1 MLEGSHALVN
11 SPSLVCLGLSALS
24 FSRLSFTL
32 ISLSGKQYNPVTD
45 ALNRERNHG
54 ERHGSSSLGQGF
66 PRCGNVSGQTFDF
79 RAYLRIMWPQNPQIR
94 CWRARGRQLNE
105 NFVWTVTRRLRLDPD
120 KPTLQML
127 SPDPTPVPFITV
139 VPDHNI
145 HRLQVDQWWY
155 LAKLHMIK
163 LEQEDKWE
171 ERESWLGWDV
181 PGLLLVKCLTS
192 DNEVRNDAKQPAG
205 KSK

>member
-1 MLEGSHALVN
+1 MLEGAHALVN
-11 SPSLVCLGLSALS
+11 SPSLVCLELWAQLLQTELRPHFPVRKATQLSDGCS
-24 FSRLSFTL
+24 EQGKKSRRAAW
-32 ISLSGKQYNPVTD
+32 KQQP
-45 ALNRERNHG
+45 R
-54 ERHGSSSLGQGF
+54 QGF
-66 PRCGNVSGQTFDF
+66 PRYGNVSGQTFDF

-94 CWRARGRQLNE
+94 CWRARGRQLIE
-105 NFVWTVTRRLRLDPD
+105 NFVWTVTRPLRLDPD

-127 SPDPTPVPFITV
+127 SPDPTPVPFITA
-139 VPDHNI
+139 VPGHNI
-145 HRLQVDQWWY
+145 HRLQVDQWRY

-192 DNEVRNDAKQPAG
+192 DNEVRNDGKQSAG